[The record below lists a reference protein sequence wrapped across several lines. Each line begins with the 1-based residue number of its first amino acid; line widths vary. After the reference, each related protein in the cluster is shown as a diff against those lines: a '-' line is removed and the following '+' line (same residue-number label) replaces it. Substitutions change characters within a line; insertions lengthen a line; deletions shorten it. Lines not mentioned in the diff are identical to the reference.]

1 MHVILWVSLENQPK
15 IGTLGNIDGPKWVG
29 FHMVLGVT
37 PPFFPGILL
46 SRKPPKTLGKRRSVF
61 EKNDG

>member
-1 MHVILWVSLENQPK
+1 MHV
-15 IGTLGNIDGPKWVG
+15 GNIHQHLTHFEGKCGKLLPAWI
-29 FHMVLGVT
+29 VLRLA

-46 SRKPPKTLGKRRSVF
+46 SRKPPETQRKRLVL